1 MPSERPASNARR
13 LIGEAT
19 REAEVGQIGVP
30 VLVQQH
36 VRGLDVAMDE
46 PPCVSGVEGF
56 GDLCADGDRAGG
68 LERALLLQQALE
80 IRALDV
86 AHGEVEL
93 PVGLA
98 GVVDRDDVGMLER
111 GSEARLDEEAL
122 AKPAILGKAWREQL
136 ERDGSLERDVVG
148 AVDDAHATAPEQLLD
163 AVAE

>member
-1 MPSERPASNARR
+1 
-13 LIGEAT
+13 
-19 REAEVGQIGVP
+19 
-30 VLVQQH
+30 
-36 VRGLDVAMDE
+36 MDE

-56 GDLCADGDRAGG
+56 RDLRADGDRAGG
-68 LERALLLQQALE
+68 PERALFLQQSLE

-98 GVVDRDDVGMLER
+98 GVMDGDDVGMLER

-136 ERDGSLERDVVG
+136 ERDGSLERDVIG